1 MIQTCRALKSDDTA
15 QAIMETLKRAKE
27 DDGMKFSEA
36 LDYANDKRKFLI
48 LRTYRKWKAK
58 QEEESEQ

>member
-1 MIQTCRALKSDDTA
+1 MTNHDQDASS
-15 QAIMETLKRAKE
+15 KE

-36 LDYANDKRKFLI
+36 LDYAIDKRKFLI